1 MVSLIYS
8 KGVILWGGGYM
19 FDEITNLVTSLG
31 FPIVCVIACAYFI
44 NYIIKAEREENQKRE
59 EKYIETINQFSVV
72 MDKVND
78 NLIANNKRLEYI
90 ENKLDEVCADKE
102 K

>member
-1 MVSLIYS
+1 
-8 KGVILWGGGYM
+8 M

-59 EKYIETINQFSVV
+59 EKYIETINQFSIV

-78 NLIANNKRLEYI
+78 NLIAINKRLEYI

>member
-1 MVSLIYS
+1 MNDVVNL
-8 KGVILWGGGYM
+8 
-19 FDEITNLVTSLG
+19 ITNLG

-59 EKYIETINQFSVV
+59 EKYIETINNFSVV

-90 ENKLDEVCADKE
+90 ENKLDEVCIDKN

>member
-1 MVSLIYS
+1 MTN
-8 KGVILWGGGYM
+8 
-19 FDEITNLVTSLG
+19 EITNLVTNLG

-59 EKYIETINQFSVV
+59 EKYIETINKFSIV

-90 ENKLDEVCADKE
+90 ENKLDEVCADMVK
-102 K
+102 

>member
-1 MVSLIYS
+1 
-8 KGVILWGGGYM
+8 M
-19 FDEITNLVTSLG
+19 FHEIVNLVTSLG

-59 EKYIETINQFSVV
+59 EKYIETINKFSVV
-72 MDKVND
+72 IDKVND

>member
-1 MVSLIYS
+1 MLN
-8 KGVILWGGGYM
+8 
-19 FDEITNLVTSLG
+19 EISNLVTTLG

-72 MDKVND
+72 LDKVND

-90 ENKLDEVCADKE
+90 ENKLDEVCVDKE

>member
-1 MVSLIYS
+1 MLEEVTKLI
-8 KGVILWGGGYM
+8 
-19 FDEITNLVTSLG
+19 TSLG

-90 ENKLDEVCADKE
+90 ENKLDEICIDK

>member
-1 MVSLIYS
+1 
-8 KGVILWGGGYM
+8 M
-19 FDEITNLVTSLG
+19 FDEITNLVTTLG

-59 EKYIETINQFSVV
+59 EKYIDTINKFSLVL
-72 MDKVND
+72 DKVND

>member
-1 MVSLIYS
+1 MNDIVNL
-8 KGVILWGGGYM
+8 
-19 FDEITNLVTSLG
+19 ITNLG

-59 EKYIETINQFSVV
+59 EKYIETINNFSVV

-78 NLIANNKRLEYI
+78 NLINNNKRLEYI
-90 ENKLDEVCADKE
+90 ENKLDEVCFDENK
-102 K
+102 

>member
-1 MVSLIYS
+1 MGIEEISS
-8 KGVILWGGGYM
+8 VI
-19 FDEITNLVTSLG
+19 TTLG

-59 EKYIETINQFSVV
+59 EKYIDTINKFSVV

-90 ENKLDEVCADKE
+90 ENKLDEICIDIDK
-102 K
+102 

>member
-1 MVSLIYS
+1 
-8 KGVILWGGGYM
+8 M

-90 ENKLDEVCADKE
+90 ENKLDEVCADNVK
-102 K
+102 

>member
-1 MVSLIYS
+1 
-8 KGVILWGGGYM
+8 M

>member
-1 MVSLIYS
+1 MGIE
-8 KGVILWGGGYM
+8 
-19 FDEITNLVTSLG
+19 EITKLITSLG

-90 ENKLDEVCADKE
+90 ENKLDEVCCDNVK
-102 K
+102 

>member
-1 MVSLIYS
+1 
-8 KGVILWGGGYM
+8 M
-19 FDEITNLVTSLG
+19 FDEITNLVTTLG

-59 EKYIETINQFSVV
+59 EKYIETINKFSVV

-90 ENKLDEVCADKE
+90 ENKLDEICVDKE

>member
-1 MVSLIYS
+1 
-8 KGVILWGGGYM
+8 M
-19 FDEITNLVTSLG
+19 FDEITNLVTTLG

-59 EKYIETINQFSVV
+59 EKYIETINKFSVV

-90 ENKLDEVCADKE
+90 ENKLDEVCGDKE

>member
-1 MVSLIYS
+1 ML
-8 KGVILWGGGYM
+8 
-19 FDEITNLVTSLG
+19 DEIANLVTTLG

-59 EKYIETINQFSVV
+59 EKYIETINKFSVV